1 MTFPIGTQISTANLD
16 SSDDDP
22 SLARVD
28 LYNAVV
34 ALNQLI
40 ASANAASGALVLDGN
55 AKIPTINLPGT
66 YQVTGN
72 ILLQPSLGVVSL
84 QRVLRLQQTVVADL
98 GTANGTTSPTAGDL
112 VFLTDGDAGSPC
124 LACYDGAK
132 WCVVRLMTQAGSVGA
147 ALTATSTLT
156 AEADA

>member
-1 MTFPIGTQISTANLD
+1 MTFPVGTVISTANLD

-40 ASANAASGALVLDGN
+40 ASASAASGALVLDSG
-55 AKIPTINLPGT
+55 AKIPAAHLPGT

-72 ILLQPSLGVVSL
+72 IIFQPSTGVVSL

-124 LACYDGAK
+124 LACYDGTK

-147 ALTATSTLT
+147 ALTATSTLV